1 MSRLTRQ
8 ERMAVWVLLL
18 LLAGGAAGR
27 WWIRHGAMDG
37 RVMGGEGTNAV
48 RSTP

>member
-27 WWIRHGAMDG
+27 WWIRHGSGNG
-37 RVMGGEGTNAV
+37 RVLEGTGTNAV
-48 RSTP
+48 RATP